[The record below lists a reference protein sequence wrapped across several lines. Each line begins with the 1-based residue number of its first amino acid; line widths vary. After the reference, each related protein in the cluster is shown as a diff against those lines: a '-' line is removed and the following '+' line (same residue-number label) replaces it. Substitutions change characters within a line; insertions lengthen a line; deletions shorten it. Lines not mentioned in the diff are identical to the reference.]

1 MRYVCNE
8 KLYTSNTKQMIRP
21 EIQNLLAFFVDREAP
36 KRATGSEDA
45 LEIYSATQQVDS
57 AYERFRNLLDPG
69 DEDVLRRK
77 AIGRFINLRWELS
90 SDPEKF
96 ALALLKDLARGHYVP
111 INTSRTLATG
121 ISVVLKRAVLF
132 ISHNNKDIPKWFLQ
146 MVAVEVDRVIYPR
159 EGDDALVYFF
169 FEEAKKKT
177 IWKDDTIDDEDKNTQ
192 LFLACHRVL
201 AKTDEAELFWH
212 LYRTAEPVWQKIVLS
227 EDEMDSIVKNFG
239 RLQEEIE
246 TALYS
251 PMSVRVLRRLHSP
264 AVPYR
269 ILRDVLR
276 QANATTILSDN
287 QLLATSVRD
296 LLMRRIKK
304 TEQQMLKRVWHAA
317 AFLFLTKSILA
328 IATEIPYELFLGGVR
343 YFPLMINLLF
353 PSTLLF
359 LMAGT
364 VTRPGGDNAERMVKL
379 VQNIVARDNSLP
391 EVRIPSVEGK
401 SFRKSMFATFY
412 GLTAVVSMVVIVWVL
427 NMTKFSLLGGFYF
440 IMFLALVSFLGL
452 RLRSAMRDYRVV
464 SKKQGL
470 SSFVIDF
477 LTVPIID
484 FGRELSMRATQIN
497 IFLFIMDALIEAPF
511 KVVLGL
517 IEEWFSF
524 VRERK
529 EDLV

>member
-1 MRYVCNE
+1 
-8 KLYTSNTKQMIRP
+8 MIRP
-21 EIQNLLAFFVDREAP
+21 EIHNLLAFFVSREVP
-36 KRATGSEDA
+36 KRATGNDDA

-90 SDPEKF
+90 KDPEKF
-96 ALALLKDLARGHYVP
+96 ALALLKDLARGHYIPV
-111 INTSRTLATG
+111 NTSRVLSAE
-121 ISVVLKRAVLF
+121 IAVVLKRAVRF
-132 ISHNNKDIPKWFLQ
+132 INHNQLKVPTWLLP

-169 FEEAKKKT
+169 FEEVNKKT
-177 IWKDDTIDDEDKNTQ
+177 IWKDETISAEDKQTQ

-212 LYRTAEPVWQKIVLS
+212 LYRTAEPNWNENELSDADLDVL
-227 EDEMDSIVKNFG
+227 VKNFG
-239 RLQEEIE
+239 HLQQEIE

-251 PMSVRVLRRLHSP
+251 PMSVRVLRRLYSP
-264 AVPYR
+264 SVPYR

-276 QANATTILSDN
+276 QPNATVILTNND
-287 QLLATSVRD
+287 LLATSVRD
-296 LLMRRIKK
+296 LLFKRIKK

-317 AFLFLTKSILA
+317 AFLFLTKSVLA
-328 IATEIPYELFLGGVR
+328 IATEVPYEMFLGAIR
-343 YFPLMINLLF
+343 YLPLTINLLF
-353 PSTLLF
+353 PPTLLF

-364 VTRPGGDNAERMVKL
+364 VTRPGNDNTERIVKL
-379 VQNIVARDNSLP
+379 VQNIVAKEASLP
-391 EVRIPSVEGK
+391 DIRIPSVEGK
-401 SFRKSMFATFY
+401 SFRKSMFAAFY
-412 GLTAVVSMVVIVWVL
+412 ALTAILSVIVIVWIL
-427 NMTKFSLLGGFYF
+427 NLLGFSLLGGFYF
-440 IMFLALVSFLGL
+440 ILFLALVSFLGL
-452 RLRSAMRDYRVV
+452 RLRTAMRDFRVV
-464 SKKQGL
+464 TKKPGL
-470 SSFVIDF
+470 ISFIVDF
-477 LTVPIID
+477 LSVPMID